1 MGKRNLEPEKVAQV
15 LDMLKSAGRLT
26 DNAISIA
33 VGVSAQTVK
42 KLRTKHDSDEEMNGP
57 FFSQRLD
64 KVSHTELMNICL
76 QGRKARANTLIRQR
90 RCFPAKRAASPA
102 GGAAPAARPPA

>member
-1 MGKRNLEPEKVAQV
+1 MGKRNLEPEKVARV

-42 KLRTKHDSDEEMNGP
+42 KLRTKHDEEMNGP

-64 KVSHTELMNICL
+64 KFHT
-76 QGRKARANTLIRQR
+76 Q
-90 RCFPAKRAASPA
+90 S
-102 GGAAPAARPPA
+102 